1 MGEACTIIDIN
12 TFISKWA
19 NASPLLFQ
27 EAFDISC
34 IREHI
39 VKIMGNTFTYYSFG
53 SMTLNLSLSF
63 AIVQQIEYGVNL
75 KNLL

>member
-1 MGEACTIIDIN
+1 MSEAFAIINTN

-39 VKIMGNTFTYYSFG
+39 VKIMGNTFT
-53 SMTLNLSLSF
+53 
-63 AIVQQIEYGVNL
+63 IVL
-75 KNLL
+75 DL